1 MPIDKNPG
9 ESKEDFISRCVSK
22 EIEAGKE
29 QDQAYAICIT
39 KYEEYGKT
47 QSVTDNTWSTEA
59 PISVELE
66 SYTDYPEGAKN
77 NAQRALDWAEKNG
90 WGSCGT
96 GVGKAR
102 ANQLAKGEP
111 ISRETISRMA
121 GFERHRQNKD
131 VPYSEGCGGLMWD
144 AWGGDSG
151 ISWAQTKLKEL
162 NMSQVNL
169 SKISFDYDDTL
180 STTRGKEMAKRAIEQ
195 GDEVYIISA
204 RNNRSSLLDVADE
217 LRIPYS
223 RVFATGSNKAKE
235 EKVKELGINKHIDN
249 NALVVRALPGVGQKF
264 KAQRKVIFNDDFDDA
279 TVIDYIEK
287 GFKVHIRSSRK
298 IQRRDRKVWN
308 KLRAVGLTED
318 VMVFG
323 EVKDLDKKY
332 EYDLL
337 MTGQDPILERLKLM
351 GEDGS
356 KYKVLSSRRIDS
368 MSEAFSAETELMK
381 DVNLKFVTVKVRY
394 TYEEIAGIPDAKSGS
409 RPFCSQ
415 LMSTRT
421 KMYSLEEISSLSTS
435 HLNDM
440 GLPDDVFTYR
450 GGFYRNPESKV
461 TTPFCRHFWRANVVI
476 EQ

>member
-59 PISVELE
+59 PISIELD
-66 SYTDYPEGAKN
+66 SYTDYPESAKN
-77 NAQRALDWAEKNG
+77 SAQRALDWAEKNG

-96 GVGKAR
+96 PVGKAR

-111 ISRETISRMA
+111 ISKDTISRMA
-121 GFERHRQNKD
+121 SFARHLQYKD
-131 VPYSEGCGGLMWD
+131 VPYSEGCGGLMVD
-144 AWGGDSG
+144 AWGGQAG
-151 ISWAQTKLKEL
+151 IEWAQTKLKEL
-162 NMSQVNL
+162 NMSQN
-169 SKISFDYDDTL
+169 
-180 STTRGKEMAKRAIEQ
+180 
-195 GDEVYIISA
+195 
-204 RNNRSSLLDVADE
+204 
-217 LRIPYS
+217 
-223 RVFATGSNKAKE
+223 
-235 EKVKELGINKHIDN
+235 
-249 NALVVRALPGVGQKF
+249 F
-264 KAQRKVIFNDDFDDA
+264 KAQRRVIFNEDFDET
-279 TVIDYIEK
+279 TVADYIEK

-298 IQRRDRKVWN
+298 IQKRDRKVWN

-332 EYDLL
+332 DYDLL

-356 KYKVLSSRRIDS
+356 KYKILSSKRVDS
-368 MSEAFSAETELMK
+368 IQEAFAAETELMK
-381 DVNLKFVTVKVRY
+381 DVNLKFIRVVTRY
-394 TYEEIAGIPDAKSGS
+394 TYEEIAGIPAAKKYGS

-415 LMSTRT
+415 LRSTPN
-421 KMYSLEEISSLSTS
+421 KMYSLEEIDSLSTR
-435 HLNDM
+435 HLTDM
-440 GLPDDVFTYR
+440 GLPADVLQYR
-450 GGFYRNPESKV
+450 GGFYRNPDSGV
-461 TTPFCRHFWRANVVI
+461 TTAGCRHFWRVNVVV
-476 EQ
+476 EA